1 MLYATEPLLVLLIMQ
16 KYVQQYKNGD
26 LAKVDKFIME
36 NII

>member
-26 LAKVDKFIME
+26 LVKVDKFIME